1 METVADVLFV
11 VLWIAGLALTFVPVV
26 PATWIIWGAA
36 LLNAVLTGFQ
46 PINWTFLLILGLI
59 ALVAVTIDNVAAA
72 WGARRF
78 GGSSAAG
85 WGALVGGILGLFLGP
100 IGFLIGPFAGAVVAE
115 MLVSKRELPDAVRS
129 GIGTIAGMLGGI
141 GAKLIVHAAMGV
153 LVLLRIF

>member
-11 VLWIAGLALTFVPVV
+11 VIWVAGLALTFVPIV

-36 LLNAVLTGFQ
+36 LLNAALTGFN
-46 PINWTFLLILGLI
+46 PINWTFLIVLALI

-72 WGARRF
+72 WGARKF
-78 GGSSAAG
+78 GGSSAAA
-85 WGALVGGILGLFLGP
+85 WGALVGGLVGLFLGP

-115 MLVSKRELPDAVRS
+115 MLISRREPVDAIKS
-129 GIGTIAGMLGGI
+129 GIGTLAGMLGGI
-141 GAKLIVHAAMGV
+141 GAKLVVHAAMGV

>member
-11 VLWIAGLALTFVPVV
+11 VIWVAGLALTFVPVV

-36 LLNAVLTGFQ
+36 LLNAVLTGFT
-46 PINWTFLLILGLI
+46 PINWTFLIVLALI

-72 WGARRF
+72 WGARKF

-85 WGALVGGILGLFLGP
+85 WGALVGGLVGLFLGP
-100 IGFLIGPFAGAVVAE
+100 IGFLIGPFAGAVLAE
-115 MLVSKRELPDAVRS
+115 MLISRREPVDAIKS
-129 GIGTIAGMLGGI
+129 GLGTLAGMLGGI
-141 GAKLIVHAAMGV
+141 GAKLVVHAAMGV

>member
-11 VLWIAGLALTFVPVV
+11 VLWVAGLALTFVPIV

-36 LLNAVLTGFQ
+36 LLNAVLTGFN
-46 PINWTFLLILGLI
+46 PINWTFLIVLALI

-72 WGARRF
+72 WGARKF

-85 WGALVGGILGLFLGP
+85 WGALVGGIVGLFLGP

-115 MLVSKRELPDAVRS
+115 MLVSRREPVDAIKS
-129 GIGTIAGMLGGI
+129 GIGTLAGMLGGI
-141 GAKLIVHAAMGV
+141 GAKLVVHAAMGV